1 MVERVARGRISV
13 PAAAA
18 IGAVSAG
25 LFVAG
30 SAFAA
35 GRDATLQIRVQ
46 VVDSCE
52 VRLNQGGGL
61 DQHCG
66 SGESLP
72 PMITTSIVAEP
83 MITTSDVVE
92 PLSGDESEQPG
103 AMDAKGSSAASA
115 SAAAAGLD
123 APGRAVAASQR
134 AKGVAAQIVERVR
147 YITLTY

>member
-25 LFVAG
+25 LLFAG

-46 VVDSCE
+46 VVDSCQ
-52 VRLNQGGGL
+52 VRLRPGGGL
-61 DQHCG
+61 EQACG
-66 SGESLP
+66 SGARLP
-72 PMITTSIVAEP
+72 PTLSRAKPGEP
-83 MITTSDVVE
+83 
-92 PLSGDESEQPG
+92 
-103 AMDAKGSSAASA
+103 SAADVTPSLEATDAEA
-115 SAAAAGLD
+115 SAAASAPID
-123 APGRAVAASQR
+123 AEAPDRSTAAIQR
-134 AKGVAAQIVERVR
+134 ANGVAAQIVERVR

>member
-25 LFVAG
+25 LLVAG

-52 VRLNQGGGL
+52 VRLNPGGGL
-61 DQHCG
+61 EQACG
-66 SGESLP
+66 SGARLP
-72 PMITTSIVAEP
+72 PALSMARGGRGSAAVVMPSQEAAEAEAP
-83 MITTSDVVE
+83 
-92 PLSGDESEQPG
+92 
-103 AMDAKGSSAASA
+103 ASA
-115 SAAAAGLD
+115 SATGDAEAPDRSTAAN
-123 APGRAVAASQR
+123 QR
-134 AKGVAAQIVERVR
+134 ANGVAAQIVERVR